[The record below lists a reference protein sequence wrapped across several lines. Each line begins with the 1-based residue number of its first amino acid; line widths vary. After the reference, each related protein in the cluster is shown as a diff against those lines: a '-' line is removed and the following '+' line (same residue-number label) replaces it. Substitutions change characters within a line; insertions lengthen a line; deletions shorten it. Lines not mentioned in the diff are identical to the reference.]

1 MRSDRPAT
9 SSPLRFACARAARG
23 SAAAAS
29 PAALKE
35 RNCRR
40 PTGRDAAVRL
50 RMGSLLLGTRGVCHG
65 GFAVK
70 TGPALCLPREAS
82 TLGPVAHK
90 EIRHARDSRHHAGRS
105 EGARPPRGPAHPGL
119 APVPGARVPAQRAAS
134 DPRARQ
140 PRPSH
145 GGAGGDVRSQGGDRR
160 RGGALMSGDELC
172 YAGVRELGGLFRRRE
187 LSPVDYTADLLRRI
201 ERLDKSLNS
210 FVTVT
215 GDRALADARAAE
227 AALKRGD
234 AGPLAG
240 IPIAYKD
247 LYATKGIRTTA
258 GSALLADWV
267 PEEDCSCVA
276 RLQQA
281 GMVMLGKVITHEFA
295 FGIQFPGH
303 RFAPARNPWN
313 LDHIPGGS
321 SSGSGAALA
330 AGLTVGSLGSDTGGS
345 IRGPAAFCGI
355 TGLKPTYGR
364 VSRAGV
370 VTLSWT
376 LDHTG
381 PMARSAEDCA
391 FILQGLAGHDP
402 ADPASGREPV
412 SDYLAGLEGGIRGL
426 KIGVVREY
434 FLDGVE
440 PETAAAL
447 ERALGELGRLG
458 AAVRNVSIPSI
469 HAAPAFMVIML
480 TEAFSY
486 HERDL
491 RERPHLYGEVLREKF
506 QAGGLI
512 TAGEYVQAQ
521 RLRARLRAE
530 VDDVLK
536 SVDVLATPTMPATAT
551 PFVKAFDPNFGF
563 PRSNTA
569 PFNFTG
575 LPALAVPCGFSSAGL
590 PISLQLAGR
599 PFEEATVL
607 RAGYAYEQATE
618 WHTRRPPV

>member
-65 GFAVK
+65 GFAVQA
-70 TGPALCLPREAS
+70 GAGLVLAARCVYS
-82 TLGPVAHK
+82 SPVAHK
-90 EIRHARDSRHHAGRS
+90 RIRHARDPRHHAGRS

-119 APVPGARVPAQRAAS
+119 APVPGARVPAQRAAA

-140 PRPSH
+140 PRRAH
-145 GGAGGDVRSQGGDRR
+145 GGAGGDVRSQGGDPR
-160 RGGALMSGDELC
+160 RGGARMSGDERC
-172 YAGVRELGGLFRRRE
+172 YAGIRELGGLFRRRE
-187 LSPVDYTADLLRRI
+187 LSPVDYTADLLHRI

-215 GDRALADARAAE
+215 ADRALADARAAE

-364 VSRAGV
+364 SSRAGV

-381 PMARSAEDCA
+381 PMARSVEDCA
-391 FILQGLAGHDP
+391 LLLQALAGYDP
-402 ADPASGREPV
+402 ADPASSRAPV
-412 SDYLAGLEGGIRGL
+412 GDYVGPIGQGIRGL
-426 KIGVVREY
+426 KVGVPRAY
-434 FLDGVE
+434 FLDD
-440 PETAAAL
+440 AD
-447 ERALGELGRLG
+447 
-458 AAVRNVSIPSI
+458 S
-469 HAAPAFMVIML
+469 
-480 TEAFSY
+480 
-486 HERDL
+486 
-491 RERPHLYGEVLREKF
+491 EV
-506 QAGGLI
+506 
-512 TAGEYVQAQ
+512 
-521 RLRARLRAE
+521 
-530 VDDVLK
+530 
-536 SVDVLATPTMPATAT
+536 
-551 PFVKAFDPNFGF
+551 
-563 PRSNTA
+563 
-569 PFNFTG
+569 
-575 LPALAVPCGFSSAGL
+575 
-590 PISLQLAGR
+590 
-599 PFEEATVL
+599 
-607 RAGYAYEQATE
+607 
-618 WHTRRPPV
+618 